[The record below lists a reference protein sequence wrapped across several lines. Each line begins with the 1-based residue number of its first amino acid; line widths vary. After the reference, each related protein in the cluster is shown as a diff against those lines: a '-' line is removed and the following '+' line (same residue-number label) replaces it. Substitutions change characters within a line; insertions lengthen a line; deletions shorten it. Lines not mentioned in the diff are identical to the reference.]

1 MNPRST
7 LSKEVQS
14 RLAAG
19 ESKSDI
25 YTALKTKFP
34 ARSMERSL
42 AQWPLPAVKK
52 QTRSMNVPIII
63 IAVFFA
69 LLTVFSAAPVI
80 SSLTPGQII
89 YLFIILMIQL
99 YTVYGVIHC
108 NLIGYM
114 LLILMSLRNILM
126 ILQAGISDPK
136 LGMLLAMSAAAILL
150 SVLQKRKLFPNTS
163 WLLRHKRD
171 SDGNPIF

>member
-1 MNPRST
+1 MSSRNT

-25 YTALKTKFP
+25 YTALKTKYH
-34 ARSMERSL
+34 ARSVERSL

-69 LLTVFSAAPVI
+69 LLTLFSAAPVI
-80 SSLTPGQII
+80 SSLTPGQIF

-99 YTVYGVIHC
+99 YTVYGVING

-114 LLILMSLRNILM
+114 LLILMSIRNILM
-126 ILQAGISDPK
+126 ILQTGIFDPQ

-171 SDGNPIF
+171 SEGHPIF